1 MQRHSWTDSGEEVHL
16 ARIAELFF
24 GCSCCCR
31 LNEFP
36 EASACIGES
45 PGRKLDAKCFQ
56 RRKNLLTPG
65 RVHANLSLRNGRLHS
80 MPRVVTDFF
89 RELGRFAL
97 RNSHVLSTQVKIV
110 RVLTHGVKLVSV
122 WHK

>member
-1 MQRHSWTDSGEEVHL
+1 
-16 ARIAELFF
+16 
-24 GCSCCCR
+24 
-31 LNEFP
+31 
-36 EASACIGES
+36 
-45 PGRKLDAKCFQ
+45 
-56 RRKNLLTPG
+56 
-65 RVHANLSLRNGRLHS
+65 

-97 RNSHVLSTQVKIV
+97 RNSQVLSTQVKIV